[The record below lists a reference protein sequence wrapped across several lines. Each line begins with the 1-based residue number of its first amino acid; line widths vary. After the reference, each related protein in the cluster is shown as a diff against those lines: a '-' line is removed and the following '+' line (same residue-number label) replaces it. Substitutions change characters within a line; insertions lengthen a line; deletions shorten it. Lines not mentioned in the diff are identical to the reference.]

1 MQVKDPETVRRWRK
15 RRRYTQRE
23 LAFLVRCS
31 QNTISLIEKG
41 DMLTM
46 SEDLALELA
55 YRLDVPW
62 EELFER
68 REHSGVRRLAH
79 GASSGSQTAAA
90 VTPRPVATRPAP
102 VRTGRRTTERVPA

>member
-1 MQVKDPETVRRWRK
+1 MQVKDPDTIKRWRK

-46 SEDLALELA
+46 SEDHALELA

-68 REHSGVRRLAH
+68 RQHSGVRRMAH
-79 GASSGSQTAAA
+79 GASSASQTAAPVA
-90 VTPRPVATRPAP
+90 SRPVTPRPAARAS
-102 VRTGRRTTERVPA
+102 RRTTERVPA